1 MPKRMWMVRAG
12 EGAFLIDWFKDENRV
27 VMGCEIGD
35 LSNVKNQEEI
45 KDLIRKHLPEKKK
58 GQIFYG

>member
-1 MPKRMWMVRAG
+1 
-12 EGAFLIDWFKDENRV
+12 
-27 VMGCEIGD
+27 MGCEIGD